1 MKTSIVVP
9 LYNES
14 QSVKVLHQRLMEVLE
29 SMGDKFELIFV
40 DDGSKDDTFKVIKI
54 LPRVRAIRLRRNF
67 GQTAALAT
75 GIEIARG
82 DIVITIDGDLENDPS
97 DIPKLLDKISEGY
110 DVVSGWRRGRWQDK
124 PFSRRLPS
132 FLANSLI
139 SWVTDTKLHDHG
151 CTLKAY
157 KKSAFSGFSLSGEM
171 HRMIAAYA
179 AKEGALVTEIEVNFK
194 KRLYGKSNYGISRTL
209 RVLLDILAFHF
220 RYKYGTRPMHFF
232 GVVGF
237 WMFILGGLVFGWM
250 LVLKFFKN
258 TSFIQTPLPVL
269 VVFFAIMGVLLILM
283 GLLAEM
289 IYRLSR
295 NKDAG
300 LIGEEVINY

>member
-1 MKTSIVVP
+1 MKISVVVP

-29 SMGDKFELIFV
+29 SIGDKFELIFV
-40 DDGSKDDTFKVIKI
+40 DDGSKDNTFKVIKT

-75 GIEIARG
+75 GIEVAKG
-82 DIVITIDGDLENDPS
+82 DIIVTIDGDLENDPR
-97 DIPKLLDKISEGY
+97 DIPKLLNKMSEGY

-124 PFSRRLPS
+124 PLSRRLPS

-139 SWVTDTKLHDHG
+139 SWVTGTKLHDHG

-157 KKSAFSGFSLSGEM
+157 RKGVFSGFSLSGEM

-179 AKEGALVTEIEVNFK
+179 AKEGALVAEVEVSFK
-194 KRLYGKSNYGISRTL
+194 KRLYGKSKYGISRTL

-220 RYKYGTRPMHFF
+220 KYKYGTRPMHFF

-237 WMFILGGLVFGWM
+237 WMFMLSGMVLGWM
-250 LVLKFFKN
+250 LFLKIFKD
-258 TSFIQTPLPVL
+258 TSFVQTPLPVL
-269 VVFFAIMGVLLILM
+269 AVFFAIMGVLLILI

-289 IYRLSR
+289 IYRLLR
-295 NKDAG
+295 NKDTN
-300 LIGEEVINY
+300 LIGEEITND